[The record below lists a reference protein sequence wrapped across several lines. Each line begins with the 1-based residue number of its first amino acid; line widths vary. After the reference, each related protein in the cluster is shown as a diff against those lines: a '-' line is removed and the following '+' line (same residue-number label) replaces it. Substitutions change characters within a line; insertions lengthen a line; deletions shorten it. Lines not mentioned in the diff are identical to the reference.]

1 MSKIK
6 HVLRFL
12 GHVVKHER
20 IPRWL
25 KIGLIV
31 LLAIPGPI
39 DEALAAIVLIP
50 LFIIKRDIM
59 VECWD
64 RARA

>member
-1 MSKIK
+1 VISRIK
-6 HVLRFL
+6 HVGRFL
-12 GHVVKHER
+12 AHVTKHER

-25 KIGLIV
+25 KVGLIV
-31 LLAIPGPI
+31 LLLIPGPI
-39 DEALAAIVLIP
+39 DEALAAMILIP

-64 RARA
+64 RAR